1 LIKFEESPRL
11 GFQALNALARWLGFR
26 NERVHGSAC
35 VANAVAGAQ
44 HRDDAGRDS
53 SPTAQARIPARGDV
67 RLMDGDLMPR
77 CGGVMLEK
85 IAQAQLQ
92 SNRTTWSATLRAG
105 GALLCGVI
113 TCGRCGRRMTA
124 EHHNNGRTTRYV
136 CMSKKSNYGDP
147 FCQSLAA
154 APLDTLIAQLVLK
167 TLEPAALE
175 VRLAL
180 ANDLEAERAALD
192 HHWRPRLE
200 RASDAAERA
209 RRQYHACEPGSRL
222 VERYLKR
229 DWEEALAEQ
238 ARLETEYGRVRGERL
253 VVPTSAE
260 RLAIRN
266 LAQDLPGLWRA
277 ETTTQEERQ
286 TIVRLL
292 LERILVEVVND
303 TEQVRIIC
311 HWHGDSRTSHQL
323 IRSVARMDQLST
335 YEDLLARL
343 RELHRTGHGLT
354 EVAAILNREGWRPA
368 KRRETFNARMV
379 DRLLLMSGMRAPKYR
394 QNKTDLER
402 QAEEWTP
409 HELAEH
415 LGLPQPTLY
424 RWIQEG
430 RLRSRRIP
438 GRRAMLVHAD
448 EAAIATLKA
457 IRAASI
463 PWRRLPQS
471 LRSSDPQTQAV

>member
-1 LIKFEESPRL
+1 MANKLITFDESPRL
-11 GFQALNALARWLGFR
+11 GFQTLNALSRWLGFR
-26 NERVHGSAC
+26 NERVHASVG
-35 VANAVAGAQ
+35 VANAVAGAAAQ
-44 HRDDAGRDS
+44 HRDDARPDS
-53 SPTAQARIPARGDV
+53 SPIAQVRIAARGDV
-67 RLMDGDLMPR
+67 RMMDG
-77 CGGVMLEK
+77 GSVVLEK
-85 IAQAQLQ
+85 IPQAQLQ

-175 VRLAL
+175 ARLAL

-192 HHWRPRLE
+192 HDWQPRLE
-200 RASDAAERA
+200 RASDAVSRA
-209 RRQYHACEPGSRL
+209 CRQYYACELENRL
-222 VERYLKR
+222 VESYLER
-229 DWEEALAEQ
+229 DWEEAMAEQ

-266 LAQDLPGLWRA
+266 LAQELPRLWHA

-292 LERILVEVVND
+292 LERVLLEVVND

-311 HWHGDSRTSHQL
+311 HWHGGSRTSHQL
-323 IRSVARMDQLST
+323 IRPVARMNQLST
-335 YEDLLARL
+335 YEDLLARV
-343 RELHRTGHGLT
+343 RELHGKGHGLAD
-354 EVAAILNREGWRPA
+354 VAAILNREGWRPA
-368 KRRETFNARMV
+368 KRRETFNPRMV
-379 DRLLLMSGMRAPKYR
+379 DRLLLTSGMRAPKNR
-394 QNKTDLER
+394 RPKTDLEC

-415 LGLPQPTLY
+415 VGLPQPTLY

-438 GRRAMLVHAD
+438 GKRAMLVHAD

-457 IRAASI
+457 IRAAPI
-463 PWRRLPQS
+463 PWRRLPQP
-471 LRSSDPQTQAV
+471 LQSS